1 MLWNLSNKAILH
13 FFLHWLDCID
23 IRKNVLKEISSTD
36 YSNIYLTDAKLIE
49 VFFLNPMEHGAIIK
63 LMEYSTK
70 LNPMQHGTIP
80 NPMEHSTDL
89 SSMEHGS
96 ILNPVEHSTILN
108 PMSMIQY

>member
-1 MLWNLSNKAILH
+1 MLWNLSNSAILH

-23 IRKNVLKEISSTD
+23 ISKNVLKEISSTD
-36 YSNIYLTDAKLIE
+36 YSNIYLTNAKLIE
-49 VFFLNPMEHGAIIK
+49 RFFLNPMEHGAITK
-63 LMEYSTK
+63 PMEYATK
-70 LNPMQHGTIP
+70 LNPMQHGAIL

-96 ILNPVEHSTILN
+96 ILNPVEHSTTLN